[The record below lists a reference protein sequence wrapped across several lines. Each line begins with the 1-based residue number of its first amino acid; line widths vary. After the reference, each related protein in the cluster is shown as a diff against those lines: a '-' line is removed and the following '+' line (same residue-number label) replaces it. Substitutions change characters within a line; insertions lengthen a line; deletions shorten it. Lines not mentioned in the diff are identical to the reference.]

1 MIKPDASKHD
11 PRPEYLR
18 ALIERAGLSQ
28 RAAADAIGVSPRMMR
43 YYLAATSD
51 HRARYPEQFALEA
64 LASACEKENDRACAA
79 KRRKA
84 QSAMAKK

>member
-43 YYLAATSD
+43 YYIAEGSE

-64 LASACEKENDRACAA
+64 LADACERERAKAQAA
-79 KRRKA
+79 ELRKA
-84 QSAMAKK
+84 GAK